1 MCEKKTQL
9 GPLLHSTH
17 IPGENVKNTKETKL
31 LYCIFDITETF
42 PNLQKCYVYISVLW
56 ILIKT
61 FIKFE

>member
-42 PNLQKCYVYISVLW
+42 PNLQKCYVYISVL
-56 ILIKT
+56 
-61 FIKFE
+61 